1 MKTYFGKRQQLRLCA
16 LVMGGL
22 LYGATASAA
31 NLVSTVPSNYSNS
44 EMGTVTGSRVTTEV
58 DAAPQPGV
66 LKNLNR
72 DPASFNFHQNGKS
85 MLLMR
90 QYTYSTTELEDSL
103 LIDPNSAGAAA
114 TVAKGQT
121 SAVPNMH
128 AAAASDE
135 HIYMTGYDLG
145 QIGVVRQRGTRLME
159 NTSAVVNLKNDIQQ
173 YCGYNFNEAFQNID
187 DNKSYVGDP
196 TKAQVHG
203 EALLV
208 DGKNLYVATSVNPLG
223 GYEPYDDGFLMQYE
237 IQRDG
242 SLKFGS
248 YTRIS
253 RNIDQGRLNKFNDQ
267 ILISCIG
274 GYQHYDGT
282 GNKNYTAINIAKL
295 GEGGKLASTEQR
307 RAVLPNNV
315 KATGEDM
322 RDLKVL
328 PNGTAYVMTY
338 NLSPTGSQID
348 AHVYQTTISNLLS
361 ENPIDWTELAVTHQ
375 EEGWFGKLNAEYYT
389 KRLWLEL
396 GDTLRVYTDG
406 DTTEKYKWQ
415 AKDFSDNKSLNRFNK
430 VTTIDPDWV
439 SGNIASVVM
448 TLPAELGGGTTAAE
462 ENRSAVWK
470 TNADITAPVADRRNF
485 NGDTV
490 ISVGKDMLGDPHTNV
505 IAAISGTNGNRLN
518 INARKNSLQLQVE
531 NTVGNPTGIYAG
543 NGTNVTVTAQEVNII
558 TKGLAGGNSLTNAIQ
573 LDAQKDK
580 GSLLAVNGSV
590 NISMSGGLGGNGVAI
605 QKSDRLGEKSYE
617 ATAASK
623 IRINGD
629 LKIAGARTDEW
640 GIPLNRENVFS
651 RFNNAGILTQ
661 VEKSE
666 VVIAGSSANGK
677 SGNADMTVYGN
688 GVTTNAKDS
697 KVRIAGGGHI
707 QVPAGTKYSYYALAA
722 YQGDISMNMG
732 EDGSKPGNDKKGPNI
747 ADVKL
752 DGDLFALPTGTLNV
766 ALLTDKSYL
775 HGLVDNGGT
784 ANLYLQNG
792 AAWLNEGRNARY
804 YQDNEDIGAGA
815 LTDVAGKK
823 IYVGR
828 SRVTNFYGG
837 TTEATRGIIY
847 QKDSD
852 AMTLDNYSGH
862 TAAIYQHDAA
872 TPTTFKGGDIVIGKA
887 VGTENVFT
895 LFTDANGV
903 TAANQDTVLNALANK
918 LTYKNFAD
926 GKLKGKL
933 AIGEGLTASS
943 INKNITFATERGSYA
958 SGGPTPPP
966 PSTEQT
972 KTSFTEQLTQKDV
985 AEYKNAN
992 VEPSPGNYKFTKDT
1006 NISKNTYDGMIHNM
1020 GFPNQTLTI
1029 DASERRLNLKGEAN
1043 SGFILGIKNS
1053 ASDGIDITAGT
1064 LDIDLKNTGGKAYG
1078 IWNLKDNSLV
1088 RIKGNLKINAIG
1100 GDTAKG
1106 LLTSRG
1112 AAIEADGLE
1121 VTLNKASSEGW
1132 SIDSDGAVT
1141 VNKEGTHKVSLNGNI
1156 RTGSNG
1162 NVDLSL
1168 TTAESVLN
1176 GVIHK
1181 EGETANGA
1189 RLLLANGAVWNN
1201 KDWNQSPSVLAG
1213 MDNPFLGSRLM
1224 SLAGSSDADKAGTIN
1239 QIDRRTLTIDSYSG
1253 HTNIDYAHNAAAPT
1267 VFDAGDVK
1275 INKAALDS
1283 FVTLRTDQAGVTAAN
1298 QKDVLDA
1305 LAHKLFYAGAADG
1318 KLTGKLQLKEG
1329 LTASAVNKYITF
1341 ASTQG
1346 SYDEN
1351 DPRNGSTPPPPPSEQ
1366 TTTEFT
1372 TSITGDAAHDK
1383 PYVDS
1388 GVRKGDGDYVFT
1400 KNTTITATT
1409 SDPVPGGPWVGQV
1422 DAAIS
1427 NANPGTA
1434 LNIDLRE
1441 KNLTINTA
1449 YDTTAAGLAATDKGA
1464 KLNIKNAGAIS
1475 IHAKN
1480 TGSQY
1485 APGLFVNGGGEI
1497 HIENGGDNLENK
1509 VLTLRSSGKKEASI
1523 AVIKAMNG
1531 VSDAQSNITIDGLVD
1546 ILADGTYPDGKGA
1559 NEGVSAVASRVD
1571 IGGGSIRATGDAWAA
1586 IRAYGEFVSDNAGTV
1601 NFNVTKGADG
1611 LANGAGTNRAV
1622 LEGDIVTVGG
1632 MGSNGRVSVGLS
1644 TADSYWLGNYT
1655 TAAGYGVTPGTQGG
1669 VNLFMKNGSY
1679 WKGFATGPM
1688 KVTMEGANTKWTGF
1702 HMGDNLELTLN
1713 NGSIWHNAIT
1723 PEQKDKDGKAAAA
1736 KINVF
1741 KGNQGFIDMTG
1752 TNRFLGKYNEPTVG
1766 YQGKETSLEEKG
1778 LGETGDLSIENFSGN
1793 TTVLYRHDASV
1804 PTNIFGGNVTIKKAA
1819 ANSSILLR
1827 TDNTGLNTSTNA
1839 GAADKNLV
1847 SATLNALANKLYYT
1861 AYTTN
1866 ERNLTGKVE
1875 IAEGLTAS
1883 SASKRLENI
1892 TFDSASGKGSYVYTP
1907 LSLTT
1912 TDPIKESETLTYDR
1926 LALATQPNTKGNR
1939 VVSAL
1944 YTENSAYDKQHPMIV
1959 DMNGHSLRIE
1969 ANSTNQVANAIY
1981 IGNNKHVKITNS
1993 GASAPLTI
2001 KASNTDTR
2009 AANGI
2014 YADANARLEIDGP
2027 VVIEDVHAKGY
2038 NASAVQTSGTI
2049 GSKSE
2054 VVINGDLTVQ
2064 SVRADRTDK
2073 KQVADDGRNLSALVT
2088 TGDDTSITVKGNVDI
2103 QGIKGS
2109 ALKTI
2114 GANSLIDV
2122 SGGTISAAEDSSLS
2136 KHYYAVHAEKGTV
2149 NINRSEGVIGNK
2161 KTNITGDM
2169 YVTREYG
2176 KKTIEYSGGQLRDY
2190 EAKGILNLALTTND
2204 SSWTGAA
2211 TYNIDRNDFGA
2222 GGFTA
2227 HDVGQ
2232 FNLALQNGAS
2242 WTNVQKTKASDTWK
2256 GSRVAAFT
2264 GGSDAAHAGVIF
2276 QKDAN
2281 PITIDNYS
2289 GHTKVLY
2296 AHDAAAPT
2304 TIIGGDFRINNAAGG
2319 SAVTLT
2325 TDNVG
2330 LNTESA
2336 KAADKNLVSA
2346 TLNALANKLYYTAY
2360 TSGQRSLSG
2369 KVEIAEGLTAS
2380 SASKRLENITFD
2392 TASGQGSYLYT
2403 PAVEPPPPSTEQ
2415 TTTEF
2420 TTRLLGADADQEY
2433 IDANVRQADGTY
2445 RFTKDSNIT
2454 YQNDVSGLRG
2464 TITTRADIH
2473 IDAADRVLTIKNGSG
2488 ITSVTQGAGIVNT
2501 GKALDI
2507 KAKTLKLLVN
2517 DSTSAVPLQTTWGIL
2532 STGGATN
2539 ISGTT
2544 EIDVAGTDR
2553 SKAVQ
2558 AYGGTVT
2565 LEGLHAKV
2573 NAASQDAATLD
2584 VQGNGRINL
2593 NIKDGTVGS
2602 SEVMLDGSIVSR

>member
-1 MKTYFGKRQQLRLCA
+1 
-16 LVMGGL
+16 MG
-22 LYGATASAA
+22 
-31 NLVSTVPSNYSNS
+31 
-44 EMGTVTGSRVTTEV
+44 R
-58 DAAPQPGV
+58 PG
-66 LKNLNR
+66 
-72 DPASFNFHQNGKS
+72 G
-85 MLLMR
+85 
-90 QYTYSTTELEDSL
+90 
-103 LIDPNSAGAAA
+103 
-114 TVAKGQT
+114 
-121 SAVPNMH
+121 
-128 AAAASDE
+128 
-135 HIYMTGYDLG
+135 
-145 QIGVVRQRGTRLME
+145 
-159 NTSAVVNLKNDIQQ
+159 
-173 YCGYNFNEAFQNID
+173 CC
-187 DNKSYVGDP
+187 
-196 TKAQVHG
+196 
-203 EALLV
+203 
-208 DGKNLYVATSVNPLG
+208 
-223 GYEPYDDGFLMQYE
+223 
-237 IQRDG
+237 
-242 SLKFGS
+242 
-248 YTRIS
+248 RIE
-253 RNIDQGRLNKFNDQ
+253 R
-267 ILISCIG
+267 
-274 GYQHYDGT
+274 
-282 GNKNYTAINIAKL
+282 
-295 GEGGKLASTEQR
+295 
-307 RAVLPNNV
+307 
-315 KATGEDM
+315 
-322 RDLKVL
+322 
-328 PNGTAYVMTY
+328 
-338 NLSPTGSQID
+338 
-348 AHVYQTTISNLLS
+348 
-361 ENPIDWTELAVTHQ
+361 
-375 EEGWFGKLNAEYYT
+375 
-389 KRLWLEL
+389 
-396 GDTLRVYTDG
+396 
-406 DTTEKYKWQ
+406 
-415 AKDFSDNKSLNRFNK
+415 
-430 VTTIDPDWV
+430 
-439 SGNIASVVM
+439 
-448 TLPAELGGGTTAAE
+448 
-462 ENRSAVWK
+462 
-470 TNADITAPVADRRNF
+470 
-485 NGDTV
+485 
-490 ISVGKDMLGDPHTNV
+490 
-505 IAAISGTNGNRLN
+505 
-518 INARKNSLQLQVE
+518 
-531 NTVGNPTGIYAG
+531 
-543 NGTNVTVTAQEVNII
+543 
-558 TKGLAGGNSLTNAIQ
+558 
-573 LDAQKDK
+573 
-580 GSLLAVNGSV
+580 
-590 NISMSGGLGGNGVAI
+590 
-605 QKSDRLGEKSYE
+605 
-617 ATAASK
+617 
-623 IRINGD
+623 
-629 LKIAGARTDEW
+629 
-640 GIPLNRENVFS
+640 
-651 RFNNAGILTQ
+651 
-661 VEKSE
+661 
-666 VVIAGSSANGK
+666 K
-677 SGNADMTVYGN
+677 SG
-688 GVTTNAKDS
+688 
-697 KVRIAGGGHI
+697 
-707 QVPAGTKYSYYALAA
+707 
-722 YQGDISMNMG
+722 
-732 EDGSKPGNDKKGPNI
+732 
-747 ADVKL
+747 
-752 DGDLFALPTGTLNV
+752 
-766 ALLTDKSYL
+766 
-775 HGLVDNGGT
+775 
-784 ANLYLQNG
+784 
-792 AAWLNEGRNARY
+792 
-804 YQDNEDIGAGA
+804 
-815 LTDVAGKK
+815 
-823 IYVGR
+823 
-828 SRVTNFYGG
+828 
-837 TTEATRGIIY
+837 
-847 QKDSD
+847 
-852 AMTLDNYSGH
+852 
-862 TAAIYQHDAA
+862 
-872 TPTTFKGGDIVIGKA
+872 
-887 VGTENVFT
+887 
-895 LFTDANGV
+895 
-903 TAANQDTVLNALANK
+903 
-918 LTYKNFAD
+918 
-926 GKLKGKL
+926 
-933 AIGEGLTASS
+933 
-943 INKNITFATERGSYA
+943 
-958 SGGPTPPP
+958 
-966 PSTEQT
+966 
-972 KTSFTEQLTQKDV
+972 
-985 AEYKNAN
+985 
-992 VEPSPGNYKFTKDT
+992 
-1006 NISKNTYDGMIHNM
+1006 
-1020 GFPNQTLTI
+1020 
-1029 DASERRLNLKGEAN
+1029 
-1043 SGFILGIKNS
+1043 
-1053 ASDGIDITAGT
+1053 
-1064 LDIDLKNTGGKAYG
+1064 
-1078 IWNLKDNSLV
+1078 
-1088 RIKGNLKINAIG
+1088 
-1100 GDTAKG
+1100 
-1106 LLTSRG
+1106 
-1112 AAIEADGLE
+1112 
-1121 VTLNKASSEGW
+1121 
-1132 SIDSDGAVT
+1132 
-1141 VNKEGTHKVSLNGNI
+1141 
-1156 RTGSNG
+1156 
-1162 NVDLSL
+1162 
-1168 TTAESVLN
+1168 
-1176 GVIHK
+1176 
-1181 EGETANGA
+1181 
-1189 RLLLANGAVWNN
+1189 
-1201 KDWNQSPSVLAG
+1201 
-1213 MDNPFLGSRLM
+1213 
-1224 SLAGSSDADKAGTIN
+1224 
-1239 QIDRRTLTIDSYSG
+1239 
-1253 HTNIDYAHNAAAPT
+1253 
-1267 VFDAGDVK
+1267 
-1275 INKAALDS
+1275 
-1283 FVTLRTDQAGVTAAN
+1283 
-1298 QKDVLDA
+1298 
-1305 LAHKLFYAGAADG
+1305 
-1318 KLTGKLQLKEG
+1318 
-1329 LTASAVNKYITF
+1329 
-1341 ASTQG
+1341 
-1346 SYDEN
+1346 
-1351 DPRNGSTPPPPPSEQ
+1351 
-1366 TTTEFT
+1366 
-1372 TSITGDAAHDK
+1372 
-1383 PYVDS
+1383 
-1388 GVRKGDGDYVFT
+1388 
-1400 KNTTITATT
+1400 
-1409 SDPVPGGPWVGQV
+1409 
-1422 DAAIS
+1422 
-1427 NANPGTA
+1427 
-1434 LNIDLRE
+1434 NIDLRE
-1441 KNLTINTA
+1441 KNLTINTT

-1586 IRAYGEFVSDNAGTV
+1586 IRAFGVFVSHNAGTV
-1601 NFNVTKGADG
+1601 NFNVTQGADG
-1611 LANGAGTNRAV
+1611 RANGAGTNRAV

-1723 PEQKDKDGKAAAA
+1723 PEQKDKDGKAAVA
-1736 KINVF
+1736 KVNVF

-1892 TFDSASGKGSYVYTP
+1892 TFDAASGKGSYVYTP

-1944 YTENSAYDKQHPMIV
+1944 YTENSAYDKQHPMVV

-2014 YADANARLEIDGP
+2014 YADANSRLEIDGP

-2038 NASAVQTSGTI
+2038 NASAVQTSSTI

-2054 VVINGDLTVQ
+2054 IVINGDLTVQ
-2064 SVRADRTDK
+2064 SVRADRVDK
-2073 KQVADDGRNLSALVT
+2073 KHLADDGRNLSALVT

-2109 ALKTI
+2109 ALKTV

-2190 EAKGILNLALTTND
+2190 EAKGILNLALTPTD

-2276 QKDAN
+2276 QKDTN

-2336 KAADKNLVSA
+2336 KATDKNLVSA

-2507 KAKTLKLLVN
+2507 KAKALKLLVN
-2517 DSTSAVPLQTTWGIL
+2517 DSTSTVPLQTTWGIF

-2602 SEVMLDGSIVSR
+2602 SEVMLDGNIVSRESDSRVDAALTTGTSYLKGLISGVGTLNLWLQNGAAWHNQV